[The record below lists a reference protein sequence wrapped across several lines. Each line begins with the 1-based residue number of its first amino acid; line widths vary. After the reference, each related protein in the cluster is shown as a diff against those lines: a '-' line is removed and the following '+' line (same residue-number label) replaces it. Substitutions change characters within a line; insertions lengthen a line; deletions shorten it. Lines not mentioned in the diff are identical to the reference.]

1 MGNSVYKVKP
11 ENESLQSNLT
21 ENQTKK
27 NANNNSLNY
36 GSIPQTFIRRD
47 SQTLY
52 NGYSKVDSFNY
63 QKIKDD

>member
-1 MGNSVYKVKP
+1 MGNSVNKVNP
-11 ENESLQSNLT
+11 ENESLHSKLT
-21 ENQTKK
+21 ENQSNK

-47 SQTLY
+47 LQTLS
-52 NGYSKVDSFNY
+52 NGYSKMEAFNY